1 VRGVRRRAPVGP
13 ARGYYP
19 LAVDEL
25 TYQVA
30 VPDPP
35 ARVTTGRRVLVLGG
49 GRSGKSRFAEDYLGS
64 ARPVTYV
71 ATAPDYPGDAEWADR
86 VRQHRVRR
94 PASWSTVET
103 GDPAK
108 VLDQAGEGAP
118 LLVDSITT
126 WLSRVMDDAGWDDEL
141 SPQASER
148 LSVALDT
155 LAGAWAHT
163 SALVVAVSDEV
174 GNGIVPESVPVRR
187 FRDALG
193 DLNQRLA
200 AASDEVWLVTAGIP
214 LRLR

>member
-1 VRGVRRRAPVGP
+1 M
-13 ARGYYP
+13 
-19 LAVDEL
+19 

-30 VPDPP
+30 VPGSP

-49 GRSGKSRFAEDYLGS
+49 GRSGKSRFAEQYLGS
-64 ARPVTYV
+64 GAAVTYV

-94 PASWSTVET
+94 PAGWSTVET
-103 GDPAK
+103 GDPAGI
-108 VLDQAGEGAP
+108 LDQAGDGVP
-118 LLVDSITT
+118 VLVDSITT
-126 WLSRVMDDAGWDDEL
+126 WLSRVMDDGGCWDEEL
-141 SPQASER
+141 SAQASQR
-148 LSVALDT
+148 LAAALDA
-155 LAGAWAHT
+155 LATAWAHT
-163 SALVVAVSDEV
+163 GAHAVAVSDEV
-174 GNGIVPESVPVRR
+174 GGGIVPESVPVRR

>member
-1 VRGVRRRAPVGP
+1 
-13 ARGYYP
+13 
-19 LAVDEL
+19 VDEL

-30 VPDPP
+30 APDSP

-103 GDPAK
+103 ADPAT
-108 VLDQAGEGAP
+108 VLDQAGDGVP
-118 LLVDSITT
+118 VLVDSITT
-126 WLSRVMDDAGWDDEL
+126 WLSRVMDDCAGWDDEL
-141 SPQASER
+141 SAQASER
-148 LSVALDT
+148 LFAALDA

-174 GNGIVPESVPVRR
+174 GSGIVPESVPVRR